1 MFADKPCV
9 MGIDFGTQ
17 GLKAGIFTTDGK
29 LVWKSERS
37 YPTVYPQ
44 VGRAEQEPLDW
55 WQALREVLKSAS
67 DNIDLRQID
76 GIAVCATS
84 STVLHT
90 DAQGVPRRPAIL
102 WMDQRAVAEMEEINA
117 NRQQDVQ
124 EVLQYAG
131 GKVSEEWM
139 TAKTLWLKRH
149 AELKPGDKIVE
160 QLDWLHYQLTGVWAA
175 SMCNAVCKWNYVK
188 SGGGF
193 SPDYFAA
200 IGLSDYA
207 AYWPDRVVPVGGQV
221 GTLTDKAAQELGLP
235 AGTPVFQGGIDAHIG
250 MLGVGAVD
258 TGVMSLVMGSSFV
271 HLVHADRPVFHPGL
285 WGPYQDAILPQ
296 SWLIEGGQLT
306 CGSLTTWFLQ
316 QFYPHVPEGQRD
328 EVYAE
333 LLREA
338 GKLPPGSEGIVIMD
352 SWQGN
357 RTPYRDPLAT
367 GAVVGLTLA
376 HNRYHLF
383 RGMLESTAYGTRN
396 IIETFQESGLAIHRI
411 IACGGG
417 TKNPLWMQI
426 LSDVTGLVIETLEE
440 TEAGI
445 KGCAMIASYGLG
457 HYGELS
463 AAAKAMVEPGSIYT
477 PQQSNK
483 QLYDKY
489 FDMYLELHKALL
501 PVMHNLTAK

>member
-1 MFADKPCV
+1 MFAEQSCV

-17 GLKAGIFTTDGK
+17 GVKAGIFTTDGK

-37 YPTVYPQ
+37 YPTAYPQ
-44 VGRAEQEPLDW
+44 VGRAEQDPSEW
-55 WQALREVLKSAS
+55 WQALSELMRTASA
-67 DNIDLRQID
+67 DFDLRQIG

-90 DAQGVPRRPAIL
+90 DARGVPLRPAIL
-102 WMDQRAVAEMEEINA
+102 WMDQRAVSESEEINA
-117 NRQQDVQ
+117 NQQQEVQ
-124 EVLQYAG
+124 EVLRYAG

-149 AELKPGDKIVE
+149 AKLAPGDRIVE
-160 QLDWLHYQLTGVWAA
+160 QLDWINHQLTGEWTA

-188 SGGGF
+188 SKGGF
-193 SPDYFAA
+193 SPHYFAA
-200 IGLSDYA
+200 IGLPDYA
-207 AYWPDRVVPVGGQV
+207 DYWPDTVVPVGGLV
-221 GTLTDKAAQELGLP
+221 GRITEKAAEQLGLP
-235 AGTPVFQGGIDAHIG
+235 VGTPVFQGGIDAHIG

-258 TGVMSLVMGSSFV
+258 SGVMSLVMGTSFV

-285 WGPYQDAILPQ
+285 WGPYQDAILPE

-316 QFYPHVPEGQRD
+316 QFYPHVPKAQRA

-338 GKLPPGSEGIVIMD
+338 ERIPPGSEGVVMMD

-357 RTPYRDPLAT
+357 RTPYRNPLAT
-367 GAVVGLTLA
+367 GALVGLKLA
-376 HNRYHLF
+376 HTRYHVF
-383 RGMLESTAYGTRN
+383 RSMLESTAYGTRN
-396 IIETFQESGLAIHRI
+396 IIRTFQESGLAINRI

-426 LSDVTGLVIETLEE
+426 LSDVTGLVIETMEE

-445 KGCAMIASYGLG
+445 KGCAMIAAYGLG
-457 HYGELS
+457 QYDHLS
-463 AAAKAMVEPGSIYT
+463 SAAKAMVEPGKIYS
-477 PQQSNK
+477 PQLANK
-483 QLYDKY
+483 PLYDKY
-489 FDMYLELHKALL
+489 FEIYLDLHKTLF
-501 PVMHNLTAK
+501 PVMYKLMAK